1 MFICDF
7 TSLKNMRSWK
17 TIALIVVCLVI
28 VTWSFVLFTQQT
40 ASEPPVQM
48 VMGPFSA
55 HYLVTYALEND
66 LLKPHC
72 DIETKIEY
80 TLNFNELMMT
90 GSGDMG
96 EMSTAAFAI
105 AYEKD
110 IPLKATNIF
119 VTHHGLE
126 RGDGVAMLFTRKESD
141 IEKPEDLVGKRVG
154 VPGLKTTTT
163 TIFLEMLRREYGIEE
178 DKLKLIDKPLPTLPR
193 LLDKG
198 DIDVALMFGEV
209 SVKTFYSDKYKLVW
223 NVDETF
229 KQEYGEYP
237 PASLLVARSDFLE
250 KHEDQAK
257 RVVAAL
263 RQSKSYGESKEHI
276 DEIFRWYAEKFGGD
290 VDIYKKAY
298 CNHYSIPISPITD
311 ENKGA
316 VMAVFEF
323 AKARGLITKVPEP
336 EVVFASI
343 YSN

>member
-1 MFICDF
+1 M
-7 TSLKNMRSWK
+7 KSWK
-17 TIALIVVCLVI
+17 TIALIVGCLVI
-28 VTWSFVLFTQQT
+28 VTWSFVLFTQRT

-55 HYLVTYALEND
+55 HYIVTYALEND

-80 TLNFNELMMT
+80 SLNFNEHMMT

-110 IPLKATNIF
+110 IPLKATHIF
-119 VTHHGLE
+119 VMHQGME
-126 RGDGVAMLFTRKESD
+126 RADGVAMVFARKESD
-141 IEKPEDLVGKRVG
+141 IEKPEDLVGKKVG
-154 VPGLKTTTT
+154 VPGLKTTTA
-163 TIFLEMLRREYGIEE
+163 TIFLEMLRREYGVEE
-178 DKLKLIDKPLPTLPR
+178 DELKLIDKPLTTLPG
-193 LLDKG
+193 LLEKG

-209 SVKTFYSDKYKLVW
+209 SVKSFYSDKYKLVW

-229 KQEYGEYP
+229 KQEYGVYP

-250 KHEDQAK
+250 KHEDRARK
-257 RVVAAL
+257 VVATL
-263 RQSKSYGESKEHI
+263 RQSKSYGETEEHM
-276 DEIFRWYAEKFGGD
+276 DEILRWYADKFGGEL
-290 VDIYKKAY
+290 DIYKKAY
-298 CNHYSIPISPITD
+298 CYHYCIPISPITD

-323 AKARGLITKVPEP
+323 VKARGLITKVPEP
-336 EVVFASI
+336 EEVFASI
-343 YSN
+343 VL